1 MSGASSPSGVPG
13 APRRNVQVWFIA
25 LIAVMMAIAFAFA
38 AGGVFFRTTALEST
52 LSRHVE
58 FLGHGE
64 APLEIPIMTSY
75 TAPKIPNATVTS
87 HVLWSIESTRT
98 GASTT
103 YLLSWQSVSKTS
115 LPIRFVFNASGPHPY
130 VADLGIGS
138 VENGFLLN
146 PAGSCSTDCDSIKM
160 TQEGMVPGIFD
171 VTAVV
176 FRMTY
181 NVSRVTETRG
191 STTTS
196 YIEVDYSLRAWC
208 FCGMSGPAAN
218 VTLPRPQDLW
228 SIGVDRL
235 PAGSSV
241 SLSVHGLSLPVDMFR
256 NSAKT
261 VQFSAGPEGIL
272 SAQLVSAYRWGPVDD
287 YVLSFSAS
295 ADASIHYFLDLR
307 FGSILI
313 LYDPATA

>member
-1 MSGASSPSGVPG
+1 M
-13 APRRNVQVWFIA
+13 
-25 LIAVMMAIAFAFA
+25 
-38 AGGVFFRTTALEST
+38 
-52 LSRHVE
+52 
-58 FLGHGE
+58 
-64 APLEIPIMTSY
+64 
-75 TAPKIPNATVTS
+75 
-87 HVLWSIESTRT
+87 
-98 GASTT
+98 
-103 YLLSWQSVSKTS
+103 
-115 LPIRFVFNASGPHPY
+115 
-130 VADLGIGS
+130 
-138 VENGFLLN
+138 
-146 PAGSCSTDCDSIKM
+146 
-160 TQEGMVPGIFD
+160 
-171 VTAVV
+171 TAVV

-181 NVSRVTETRG
+181 DVSRVTETRG
-191 STTTS
+191 STTT
-196 YIEVDYSLRAWC
+196 YIEVDYSLLAWC

-272 SAQLVSAYRWGPVDD
+272 SAQLVSEYRWGPVDD

-307 FGSILI
+307 FGSMLI